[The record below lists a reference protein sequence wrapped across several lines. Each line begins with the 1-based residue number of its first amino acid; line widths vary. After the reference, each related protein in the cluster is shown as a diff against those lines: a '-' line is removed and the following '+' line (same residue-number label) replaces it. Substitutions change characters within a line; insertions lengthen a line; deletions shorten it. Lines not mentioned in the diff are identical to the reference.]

1 LLDTDIAAWFNYCEQ
16 VDETTYVEAT
26 EEQLA
31 DTTVVKYSKTTV
43 DGVDTYTEAADGTYV
58 AETERDFIKKRQ
70 AEGIAAAK
78 ARGVQFGPKRKPL
91 PENFYEVREQWRRG
105 EISIR
110 KARKLLNMPHS
121 SFYRICNEQIKN
133 ENNTKSQVL

>member
-1 LLDTDIAAWFNYCEQ
+1 MPLLDTRIKSDTLTGKF
-16 VDETTYVEAT
+16 V
-26 EEQLA
+26 A
-31 DTTVVKYSKTTV
+31 DLVLQILS
-43 DGVDTYTEAADGTYV
+43 YV